1 MTLTPDPL
9 SSKRKCTSEG
19 SKGAE
24 LAGRIYFVKRLIGV
38 ASYYEV
44 PVVQQWLSHPKEA
57 KNLGVAQYMVLGVSA
72 VWSAAEGRP
81 GGSLVYY

>member
-38 ASYYEV
+38 V

>member
-38 ASYYEV
+38 V

-72 VWSAAEGRP
+72 VWSATEGRP